1 MASHPP
7 PPQNKR
13 LSVPTLHIAYKELVS
28 SLRDR
33 QTVQNSIVLPIVM
46 YPLFFWVIMQ
56 GFLVIK
62 GHQEQTQVEIGLVG
76 DPGRVAQVQADMAN
90 LMPKGTDEAPAFQNV
105 KLTTNANIQDE
116 EQIREWL
123 TPLAQGTEA
132 KESDPDKPDAVL
144 YMDGTAEGGSTL
156 YVHSTRSHS
165 ELANDRAESLVRTL
179 VGQYRMQAA
188 ASARLDPRSLDPLD
202 VVPRAVTTRKDKGAL
217 ILSMILPMMI
227 VIMAVM
233 GAFFPAVDLTAGE
246 KERGTSETTLLLPIP
261 RAQVLTG
268 KILACTALAF
278 VATTLNLTSIGLAA
292 RHLLASLGP
301 NVSIEIHFP
310 FKAILFSLP
319 LILLFCFFVSATL
332 TALAGLT
339 KTFKEGQAMLGPAQ
353 MFFMLPAVIGIM
365 PGLQLN
371 EYWALVPVVNVVLAI
386 RSILVMES
394 LPLPY
399 LITALSLLASAWIA
413 VRLCVRVLS
422 LEALAFAGSSM
433 SLKHLLRRKAR

>member
-1 MASHPP
+1 MAAHPPSHPR
-7 PPQNKR
+7 KS
-13 LSVPTLHIAYKELVS
+13 LSFPTLHIAYKELLT

-46 YPLFFWVIMQ
+46 YPVLFWIILQ
-56 GFLVIK
+56 GFLVVK
-62 GHQEQTQVEIGLVG
+62 GHQEQTKVEIGLVG
-76 DPGRVAQVQADMAN
+76 DPGRVAQVQERMQAM
-90 LMPKGTDEAPAFQNV
+90 LPKGTEQVPAFEAV
-105 KLTTNANIQDE
+105 VLITNPEIQEDA
-116 EQIREWL
+116 QIREWL
-123 TPLAQGTEA
+123 TPLDSDAQD
-132 KESDPDKPDAVL
+132 SDPEATQPDAVL
-144 YMDGTAEGGSTL
+144 HLAAGPDGTSTL
-156 YVHSTRSHS
+156 YTHSTRSHS
-165 ELANDRAESLVRTL
+165 ELANERTQKLVRQL
-179 VGQYRMQAA
+179 VGQYRTQAA
-188 ASARLDPRSLDPLD
+188 DRLGLSPGMLDPLD
-202 VVPRAVTTRKDKGAL
+202 VSPHAITTRKDKGAL
-217 ILSMILPMMI
+217 MLSMMLPMMI

-278 VATTLNLTSIGLAA
+278 VATTLNLTSMGLAA
-292 RHLLASLGP
+292 RHILASLGP
-301 NVSIEIHFP
+301 NITVEIQFP
-310 FKAILFSLP
+310 FKAVLYSLP

-353 MFFMLPAVIGIM
+353 MFFMLPAIIGVM
-365 PGLQLN
+365 PGMQLN

-413 VRLCVRVLS
+413 VRICVRILS
-422 LEALAFAGSSM
+422 LEALAFSGSSL
-433 SLKHLLRRKAR
+433 SLKHLLRRKAS